1 MSEKERNLNI
11 FNLWSMVVHIMNVA
25 FTIFNIL
32 ISSRFLGTSDLFT
45 PLFFILITRFFVIM
59 VVWIDIGISYDFSTK
74 PRKISTLEKA
84 QRVINKGEYKKQ
96 LKEDKEELRRRKG
109 ISRELKYIERAII
122 LQAKMG
128 FRETSYNLPVDYCVK
143 DVELYLQNHGFE
155 AEIDYNEHTH
165 NCNLD
170 YCHPLHI
177 KW

>member
-1 MSEKERNLNI
+1 MSEKEKNQNI
-11 FNLWSMVVHIMNVA
+11 FNLWGMLIHIMNVA
-25 FTIFNIL
+25 FTIFNIIIL
-32 ISSRFLGTSDLFT
+32 SRFADTSDLCT
-45 PLFFILITRFFVIM
+45 PLFFALITRFFVVM
-59 VVWIDIGISYDFSTK
+59 VVWIDVSISYDFSTR

-84 QRVINKGEYKKQ
+84 QRAINKGEYKKQ

-109 ISRELKYIERAII
+109 ISKELKYIERAIV

-128 FRETSYNLPVDYCVK
+128 FRETSYNLPADYCVK